1 MSSFY
6 ATETTQI
13 QSTAVFDVASSKNP
27 QQIISYDNSQS
38 TDGHI
43 TQPTT
48 SFEIIQ
54 LVNNSHDASQSTSYS
69 VTTLKGTNTATS
81 QLPESTDTINLSDIP
96 DGIHFTDVS
105 PTTLLSDTSEG
116 NQVHKIAS
124 TSSHSGYGSNNTD
137 ITSEYITVPGTDGF
151 LHTEI
156 NFESTKAEDKP
167 IEPTEALD
175 VVTVTSEEH
184 STSTMS
190 SSISPSN
197 VTTDHFQNQNKIHI
211 KINCSS
217 NPCKKNENI
226 QSVLKNVSLE
236 ITGLDLSGSYIE
248 TLTGD
253 SLSMLQKLT
262 FLSLKKCSIRQV
274 EHNAFTH
281 LKELKTLKINEN
293 NITTLADGVFYNQRK
308 LEILDLGRNPLRHI
322 RVQTLIGLESLTELR
337 LTKCQLDSLDPIS
350 FRSLSHLQVV
360 QVDLKQLE
368 EFKGIY
374 LNPGSFPNTRN
385 TPVFIVEGSSSLP
398 CDDSTCWLQRNL
410 NRNQGVKVHFLF
422 EGEFIRPKCSRSAGR
437 KRDEVDLHCSKTGKK
452 YPGHKPLNIN

>member
-6 ATETTQI
+6 TTETTPI
-13 QSTAVFDVASSKNP
+13 QSTAVLDITSSKIP
-27 QQIISYDNSQS
+27 QPIIDYDNSQS

-48 SFEIIQ
+48 SFEINQ
-54 LVNNSHDASQSTSYS
+54 SLNNSYDASQSTSYS
-69 VTTLKGTNTATS
+69 VTTLMETNTATS
-81 QLPESTDTINLSDIP
+81 QLPGGTDTINLSDIP

-116 NQVHKIAS
+116 HQVHKIAS
-124 TSSHSGYGSNNTD
+124 TSSGYGSNNID
-137 ITSEYITVPGTDGF
+137 ITSEHITLPGTDGF
-151 LHTEI
+151 ETLQTEI
-156 NFESTKAEDKP
+156 DFESTKAEDKP
-167 IEPTEALD
+167 IQPTEALD
-175 VVTVTSEEH
+175 VVTLTSEEH

-190 SSISPSN
+190 SSISPPN

-217 NPCKKNENI
+217 NPCKKNKNI

-236 ITGLDLSGSYIE
+236 IRGLDLSGSYIE

-253 SLSMLQKLT
+253 SLSMLQQLT
-262 FLSLKKCSIRQV
+262 FLSLENCSIRQV

-308 LEILDLGRNPLRHI
+308 LEILDLGGNPLRHI

-337 LTKCQLDSLDPIS
+337 ITKCQFDSLDPIS

-385 TPVFIVEGSSSLP
+385 TPVVIVEGTSSLP
-398 CDDSTCWLQRNL
+398 CHDSTCWLQKNL

-422 EGEFIRPKCSRSAGR
+422 KGEFIRPNCSRSPSR
-437 KRDEVDLHCSKTGKK
+437 KWDEVDLHCSKTGKK
-452 YPGHKPLNIN
+452 YCGHE